1 MTIQALFEPKTLL
14 ERLQREVL
22 YLNPALRRVGEYI
35 LEHPEESKTLAINQL
50 AASSGV
56 AESTVTRFVREIG
69 FRSYQDLKIGLAE
82 ALMRNELAETPP
94 DEPRLYEGLSPVDSV
109 STILDKVAYHNIQA
123 LADTKRLLNL
133 TEVARAVEAIERA
146 DLVLFACMGSSSL
159 AAEEGLMRLS
169 RAGKKCWLFRDQN
182 FQLLT
187 SAIVDPGNVVI
198 AISNSGRS
206 RAVVE
211 CARLAQ
217 ERGAET
223 IAITSFENSPLAR
236 NASIR
241 LYTPTRSATLATG
254 VDWDPTMAKTSQMLV
269 MDVLYACYA
278 ARHFDRTL
286 SYLELTAAALK
297 DSRLR

>member
-1 MTIQALFEPKTLL
+1 MTIQALLEPKTLL
-14 ERLQREVL
+14 ERLQRDVL

-35 LEHPEESKTLAINQL
+35 LEHPEESKTLSISRL
-50 AASSGV
+50 ATSCGV
-56 AESTVTRFVREIG
+56 AESTVTRFVREVG
-69 FRSYQDLKIGLAE
+69 LRSYQDLKIGLAE
-82 ALMRNELAETPP
+82 ALTRHELADTPRA
-94 DEPRLYEGLSPVDSV
+94 EPRLYEGLSPTDSV

-123 LADTKRLLNL
+123 LTDTKRQLNL
-133 TEVARAVEAIERA
+133 SEVVRAVEAIERA
-146 DLVLFACMGSSSL
+146 NLVLFSCMGSSSL
-159 AAEEGLMRLS
+159 AAEEGLMRFS

-223 IAITSFENSPLAR
+223 IAITSFQNSPLTR
-236 NASIR
+236 YASIK
-241 LYTPTRSATLATG
+241 LYTPTRSASLATG
-254 VDWDPTMAKTSQMLV
+254 VDWDPTTAKTAQMLV
-269 MDVLYACYA
+269 IDALYACYA
-278 ARHFDRTL
+278 ARHLDQTVC
-286 SYLELTAAALK
+286 YLEITAEALK
-297 DSRLR
+297 DSRIR